1 MASDLPIALAAF
13 VIASL
18 VVLALL
24 TVVTSALLSFAAR
37 RYGISENEFLVGI
50 RAPIGTGA

>member
-1 MASDLPIALAAF
+1 MASDLPVALAAF
-13 VIASL
+13 VFASL

-37 RYGISENEFLVGI
+37 RYGISENEFLVGD
-50 RAPIGTGA
+50 